1 MIYSTETSA
10 NSSSHFHSELLSKF
24 QNGGTVKY
32 DSFFLLL
39 IRRSAQP
46 KLNKRTRRLFFLS
59 RTIQMSGD
67 YNLPSS
73 TDLKLSQLTKF
84 DRKDSHPYKFRFD
97 MYFFEEEKNMTTDI
111 T

>member
-1 MIYSTETSA
+1 LLAAMI
-10 NSSSHFHSELLSKF
+10 
-24 QNGGTVKY
+24 
-32 DSFFLLL
+32 
-39 IRRSAQP
+39 RCSAQP

-59 RTIQMSGD
+59 RIQMSGD

>member
-1 MIYSTETSA
+1 
-10 NSSSHFHSELLSKF
+10 
-24 QNGGTVKY
+24 
-32 DSFFLLL
+32 
-39 IRRSAQP
+39 
-46 KLNKRTRRLFFLS
+46 
-59 RTIQMSGD
+59 MSGD